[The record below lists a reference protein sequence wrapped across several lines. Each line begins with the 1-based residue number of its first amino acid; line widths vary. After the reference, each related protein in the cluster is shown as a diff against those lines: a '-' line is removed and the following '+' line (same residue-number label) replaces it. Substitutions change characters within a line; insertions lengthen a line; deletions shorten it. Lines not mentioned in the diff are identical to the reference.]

1 MIGMILFLLCVYVI
15 LVKKYRLTQTWFLGI
30 TITALAC
37 LLIFFA
43 FAYYVR
49 REISAYDLLRAY
61 FVSADTNKCVVNT
74 QWAAALSKYVAHTS
88 LGGMNNVLLGLLIT
102 YGLLFVVGAVLL
114 WYVMK
119 ELGKRKRFGFQSHSP
134 TFVPM
139 MPMQSMNAQT

>member
-102 YGLLFVVGAVLL
+102 YGLLFVVGVLL
-114 WYVMK
+114 SGMYYR
-119 ELGKRKRFGFQSHSP
+119 LLRKALKQLKYKKSLESKNIYRRR
-134 TFVPM
+134 
-139 MPMQSMNAQT
+139 